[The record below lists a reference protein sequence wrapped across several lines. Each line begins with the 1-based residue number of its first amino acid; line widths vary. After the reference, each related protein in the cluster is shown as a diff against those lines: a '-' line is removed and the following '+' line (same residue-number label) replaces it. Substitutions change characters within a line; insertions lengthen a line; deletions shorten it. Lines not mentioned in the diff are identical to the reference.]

1 MIVFPFIL
9 SGLLAA
15 AQTPSNRLEARLS
28 AHAISGVF
36 RSALGVTRQGT
47 RIPYLFTTAD
57 LDYNTRRT
65 RVLLVGGLDGSD
77 ASVDSVLEAF
87 DWFHT
92 SPAARRFRTSFALSA
107 VPVANPDG
115 WLKGGPANGSGG
127 DPTRGYPPQGD
138 AYNSATD
145 PEAAYL
151 WRWIGMQAADLVVE
165 VRKGKDYGFA
175 LPDDEGLRELA
186 RLLTPGRT
194 LPPSDELVPQLVR
207 AAPSGT
213 GTVPAVRVELSKKTS
228 FLDALL
234 SALRQAKFTGP
245 SPARREIQR
254 RLARTPLE
262 TARQLADHYGHE
274 LEDAV
279 YIPAMAVIGR
289 LRLADLTGD
298 ATVLQ
303 DVERIVEPYAS
314 GTKPALPPQVS
325 GSHLSGHLLFGEL
338 ARRTARSRYLELA
351 RAAADLGFDQQGRPL
366 ESMPFH
372 SEMSDAVFMGCP
384 ILALLGRLTGEA
396 RYFEQCIR
404 HLRFMLGLD
413 LRRDGLWRHSPLD
426 PAAWGRGNGFP
437 ALGLALSLSEIP
449 GDNPGRAEMLR
460 IFRSHLNALLAHQDP
475 TGAWHQ
481 VIDASESYRELTAT
495 CMIGLAMLR
504 GIRLG
509 WLERAR
515 FEPAVERAWHAVQ
528 TRVAPDGTLVDVCTG
543 TGKQR
548 SLRDYL
554 DRPAILGRDP
564 RGGAMALLFA
574 VEMAEWQ
581 VQRKKR

>member
-9 SGLLAA
+9 SSLLAA
-15 AQTPSNRLEARLS
+15 VQAPSERLEARLS
-28 AHAISGVF
+28 AHPISGVL

-47 RIPYLFTTAD
+47 KIPCLLTAED

-77 ASVDSVLEAF
+77 ASVDSVLDAF
-87 DWFHT
+87 HWFHT
-92 SPAARRFRTSFALSA
+92 SPSARRFRTSFALSA

-115 WLKGGPANGSGG
+115 WSSGGPANGSEG
-127 DPTRGYPPQGD
+127 DPTHGYPPRGD

-151 WRWIGMQAADLVVE
+151 WRWIGMHAPDLVVE
-165 VRKGKDYGFA
+165 VRKGREYGFA
-175 LPDDEGLRELA
+175 LSDDEALRELA
-186 RLLTPGRT
+186 RFLTPGRT
-194 LPPSDELVPQLVR
+194 LPPSDELVPQLAR
-207 AAPSGT
+207 SAPAGT
-213 GTVPAVRVELSKKTS
+213 ATVPAVRVELSGKTA

-262 TARQLADHYGHE
+262 IARQLSEHYGHE
-274 LEDAV
+274 LDDAV

-303 DVERIVEPYAS
+303 DVERIVEPYVA
-314 GTKPALPPQVS
+314 GKKPALPAQVS

-338 ARRTARSRYLELA
+338 ARRTARPRYTELA
-351 RAAADLGFDQQGRPL
+351 RAAADLGFDQQGRPR

-372 SEMSDAVFMGCP
+372 NEMSDAVFMGCP
-384 ILALLGRLTGEA
+384 ILAIVGRLTGES
-396 RYFEQCIR
+396 RYFEQSLR
-404 HLRFMLGLD
+404 HLRFMIGLD
-413 LRRDGLWRHSPLD
+413 LRPDGLWRHSPLD
-426 PAAWGRGNGFP
+426 QAAWGRGNGFP
-437 ALGLALSLSEIP
+437 ALGLALSLSEVP
-449 GDNPGRAEMLR
+449 LDHPGREEMLKV
-460 IFRSHLNALLAHQDP
+460 FQSHLNTLLGHQDP

-495 CMIGLAMLR
+495 CMIGVAMLR

-515 FEPAVERAWHAVQ
+515 FEPAVERAWYAVR

-554 DRPAILGRDP
+554 DRTAILGRDP

-581 VQRKKR
+581 LQRKKP